1 MRFQRANYLVS
12 DKERAL
18 LLYRD
23 LLGMRLE
30 FIKESKSDSYS
41 YDVFDIDPSISI
53 EFAVLS
59 YRDQPRV
66 LALTILGEG
75 NLAPNPSPRRSAI
88 VIEVE
93 SVESMV
99 EACQAHNFH
108 CFRVDELITQDG
120 REGKEAGILD
130 ADGNLVVIY
139 TIEKTPTQS
148 VQ

>member
-30 FIKESKSDSYS
+30 FIKESPSDSYS

-59 YRDQPRV
+59 YQDQPRV
-66 LALTILGEG
+66 LALTILGAG
-75 NLAPNPSPRRSAI
+75 NLSPHPAPRRSAI

-93 SVESMV
+93 SVEATV
-99 EACQAHNFH
+99 AACQAHSFQCFH
-108 CFRVDELITQDG
+108 IDELITQDG

-130 ADGNLVVIY
+130 ADGNLIVIY
-139 TIEKTPTQS
+139 KIEKYNDQ
-148 VQ
+148 